1 MVEDNGRVTLTTLL
15 VEQKAM
21 HLDIAKIIGTLEA
34 RDVRL
39 RLVETDIARLE
50 ARLSLWAVGL
60 LAFTTVTSAIAAY
73 LGSVFGG

>member
-39 RLVETDIARLE
+39 RLVETDVARLQT
-50 ARLSLWAVGL
+50 RVSLLAVGL
-60 LAFTTVTSAIAAY
+60 VAFTTIASAIAAY